1 MILTEAEA
9 KPSSTGAD
17 GPKVILFNQLPGEGQ
32 YAGSTYWGLVASYP
46 VASALFQE
54 AGLTARASMAAA
66 QDSSKLAVLWGG
78 MIHLLDLQA
87 NLTAIHVAPSSA
99 EVTDGPSSL
108 CISPNSCC
116 ACCVMEHPLPV
127 PAGAPAAAS
136 AGPLLHLWFVTLPD
150 VSPSVS
156 EAGTTPCWK
165 MDAFR
170 LAWAARLGTH
180 PWDAA
185 QRCTTVPAGGAGTLR
200 DSTAREPALAVAA
213 LDALDSMFHAYDTLS
228 ITS

>member
-1 MILTEAEA
+1 
-9 KPSSTGAD
+9 
-17 GPKVILFNQLPGEGQ
+17 
-32 YAGSTYWGLVASYP
+32 
-46 VASALFQE
+46 
-54 AGLTARASMAAA
+54 
-66 QDSSKLAVLWGG
+66 
-78 MIHLLDLQA
+78 
-87 NLTAIHVAPSSA
+87 
-99 EVTDGPSSL
+99 
-108 CISPNSCC
+108 
-116 ACCVMEHPLPV
+116 
-127 PAGAPAAAS
+127 
-136 AGPLLHLWFVTLPD
+136 
-150 VSPSVS
+150 
-156 EAGTTPCWK
+156 